1 MLSRKV
7 YGHDKGERT
16 ERVPMDR
23 TPGNVIHGFEGVLSS
38 RITFKCNPKDGM
50 VSIQPSDL

>member
-23 TPGNVIHGFEGVLSS
+23 TPGNIISRLQGVLSS
-38 RITFKCNPKDGM
+38 GVTFKCNPKDGM